1 MKFKIGHGI
10 DVHQLADGESLMLGG
25 IKIDSLKGTLGHS
38 DGDALLHA
46 LTDAILGSLALG
58 DIGTFF
64 PSNNDKWKIAIGCM
78 LEAYKIGL
86 KKGIKFSFTEP
97 IEYVTQFGN
106 AMPKARPS
114 MLLDHKAQRLS
125 EIDSIN
131 GMVNVLGKETNVPT
145 PFNQKIVA
153 LVKEL
158 EKTFKDYK

>member
-64 PSNNDKWKIAIGCM
+64 PSNNDKWKNSDSQIF
-78 LEAYKIGL
+78 LEYAMKQLTKEQYKISNIDINIILQKPAINKYIHEIKNNLSNIVNVNNTQISVKATTTDFLGYIGES
-86 KKGIKFSFTEP
+86 KGIAVHAV
-97 IEYVTQFGN
+97 I
-106 AMPKARPS
+106 
-114 MLLDHKAQRLS
+114 L
-125 EIDSIN
+125 IN
-131 GMVNVLGKETNVPT
+131 NNES
-145 PFNQKIVA
+145 
-153 LVKEL
+153 
-158 EKTFKDYK
+158 